1 MSKLS
6 RLWREE
12 TQGWNSRLFVANLL
26 TRALPPFVG
35 GRVRVAL
42 LRWAGVTI
50 GRGTVLADTPS
61 ILGGGRAQRRLRI
74 GKACWFNVGCTLD
87 ASAFITIGDRVR
99 LGQQVL
105 VLTHTHELGNGAQRA
120 GTLRAQPVQIGDGA
134 WLGARC
140 TILPGVTV
148 HAGAVVAAG
157 AVVTKSVPAHTLVG
171 GVPARPLRSLA
182 EDARPEEDA
191 SPAKWGANGVYG
203 E

>member
-12 TQGWNSRLFVANLL
+12 TQGWNSRLFVAYLL

-35 GRVRVAL
+35 GRVRVVL
-42 LRWAGVTI
+42 LRWAGTTI

-61 ILGGGRAQRRLRI
+61 ILGERNAQRRLRI
-74 GKACWFNVGCTLD
+74 GDACWFNVGCTLD
-87 ASAFITIGDRVR
+87 ASASITIGDRVR

-105 VLTHTHELGNGAQRA
+105 VLTHTHELGDGSQRA
-120 GTLRAQPVQIGDGA
+120 GALRAQPVQIGDGV

-182 EDARPEEDA
+182 EGLRSENDA
-191 SPAKWGANGVYG
+191 SAEKWGANGVYG